1 MLPNDKLNKGA
12 RIYVDSALSA
22 ATHPVRKNILKLLK
36 KRSLSTIDIE
46 SSTKESRYN
55 LYHHLNVLENSGL
68 IKVDNKKS
76 EGKLKF
82 YQMNYPKKPIMAAFN
97 FDKSDIKEKN
107 NLCNKLYKTIEKIE
121 DYDLPNTN
129 KICKIEVYLTYDWNK

>member
-82 YQMNYPKKPIMAAFN
+82 YQMGH
-97 FDKSDIKEKN
+97 
-107 NLCNKLYKTIEKIE
+107 
-121 DYDLPNTN
+121 
-129 KICKIEVYLTYDWNK
+129 

>member
-22 ATHPVRKNILKLLK
+22 ATHPIRKNILKLLK
-36 KRSLSTIDIE
+36 KKSLSTIDIE
-46 SSTKESRYN
+46 NNTKENRYN
-55 LYHHLNVLENSGL
+55 LYHHLNVLEKSGL
-68 IKVDNKKS
+68 IKVDNKKT

-97 FDKSDIKEKN
+97 FDRSEIKEKN
-107 NLCNKLYKTIEKIE
+107 NLCNKLYKIIEELE
-121 DYDLPNTN
+121 DYDLPNTK
-129 KICKIEVYLTYDWNK
+129 KICKVEVYLTYNWE

>member
-1 MLPNDKLNKGA
+1 MLPNNKLNKGA

-36 KRSLSTIDIE
+36 NKSLSALDIE
-46 SSTKESRYN
+46 KNTNESRYN

-68 IKVDNKKS
+68 IKIDSDKS

-82 YQMNYPKKPIMAAFN
+82 YKMNYPKKPIIAAFN
-97 FDKSDIKEKN
+97 FDNSDIKEKTD
-107 NLCNKLYKTIEKIE
+107 LCNKLYEAVEKIE
-121 DYDLPNTN
+121 DYDLPNTK
-129 KICKIEVYLTYDWNK
+129 KICKIEIYLTYDWK